1 MSTDP
6 YREWDAAYVLGALP
20 PGERR
25 AFEEHLAT
33 CDACRAAVG
42 EIAGLPGL
50 LGQVPTQDAV
60 SSVDVPGEAGRAA
73 GPSHD
78 ARRAPGGRAT
88 APSTAPP
95 ADALPSTAPPADVV
109 PLARLA
115 QEARRRGARRRLA
128 LAGAAA
134 ALVVLAGVGGAAVTG
149 GLGAR
154 PAVVAADARTV
165 ALAPVG
171 GSGVSADVTIA
182 PARWGT
188 RLDWSCAYEA
198 AELPEGVYELVLVGA
213 DGERSVVATW
223 TSTGERTASGLQAS
237 SALPVDGIARVEL
250 GVVGLDRP
258 LAAGEVGEA

>member
-20 PGERR
+20 AAERR
-25 AFEEHLAT
+25 EFEEHLAT

-42 EIAGLPGL
+42 ELAGLPGL
-50 LGQVPTQDAV
+50 LGQVPAEDAV
-60 SSVDVPGEAGRAA
+60 GAGAAA
-73 GPSHD
+73 GPGLD
-78 ARRAPGGRAT
+78 ARGGDA
-88 APSTAPP
+88 SEP
-95 ADALPSTAPPADVV
+95 ALADVL
-109 PLARLA
+109 PLARVA
-115 QEARRRGARRRLA
+115 HEARRRRSRRRVA
-128 LAGAAA
+128 LAGVAA

-149 GLGAR
+149 GLGVR

-188 RLDWSCAYEA
+188 HLDWSCAYEA
-198 AELPEGVYELVLVGA
+198 AVLPEGVYELVLVDA
-213 DGERSVVATW
+213 AGERSVVATW
-223 TSTGERTASGLQAS
+223 TSTGERTASGLRAS

-258 LAAGEVGEA
+258 LAVGEVGAT